1 MSARMISSNIYSSS
15 GNLIKTRYLTAVINT
30 PTPTG
35 TKTHIANFTFGSN
48 SNAADTLTR
57 VDFPGGY
64 FDAKGGVHWM
74 LTDAIGSIE
83 MVVDSRGSVEQHTG
97 YYPYGEPWRN
107 PAGQPYLF
115 GAKERRSYASLNDY
129 DFHARF
135 YTAANTLWHAPDSH
149 AGNRPWMSPFT
160 FCSANPIR
168 RIDPTGKD
176 DKQLEWAKKHGI
188 VIPFADEPTN
198 EDYAREIAR
207 QNFEKA
213 MSESYM
219 SAKYPATNTL
229 NVINQEDLSP
239 IERETLSEI
248 NRSAMATAE
257 IVTSMAASGTSIPE
271 VIVKAASKKATKL
284 KGDIAIS
291 TYAGPEAFKFLKF
304 LRGFGYLGCAVSI
317 GNTVYTLQR
326 YTESG
331 GDNNWVYCKL
341 VLDFCVAVVGLC
353 NHPAVFA
360 GVLIYNITDFATRGF
375 GSDKIIEHQIKSK

>member
-149 AGNRPWMSPFT
+149 AG
-160 FCSANPIR
+160 
-168 RIDPTGKD
+168 
-176 DKQLEWAKKHGI
+176 KHHH
-188 VIPFADEPTN
+188 
-198 EDYAREIAR
+198 
-207 QNFEKA
+207 
-213 MSESYM
+213 
-219 SAKYPATNTL
+219 
-229 NVINQEDLSP
+229 LSP
-239 IERETLSEI
+239 S
-248 NRSAMATAE
+248 
-257 IVTSMAASGTSIPE
+257 PE
-271 VIVKAASKKATKL
+271 
-284 KGDIAIS
+284 DIS
-291 TYAGPEAFKFLKF
+291 TANKYKK
-304 LRGFGYLGCAVSI
+304 
-317 GNTVYTLQR
+317 
-326 YTESG
+326 
-331 GDNNWVYCKL
+331 NNVNFY
-341 VLDFCVAVVGLC
+341 
-353 NHPAVFA
+353 
-360 GVLIYNITDFATRGF
+360 IYYKGTYMEYN
-375 GSDKIIEHQIKSK
+375 KSN

>member
-149 AGNRPWMSPFT
+149 AGKYHHLSPWT
-160 FCSANPIR
+160 FCAANPIR
-168 RIDPTGKD
+168 YSDPTGMIIENPEEILKAY
-176 DKQLEWAKKHGI
+176 KEHVNSRIKELIEANKKNGK
-188 VIPFADEPTN
+188 VVE
-198 EDYAREIAR
+198 YY
-207 QNFEKA
+207 KGW
-213 MSESYM
+213 
-219 SAKYPATNTL
+219 K
-229 NVINQEDLSP
+229 EDL
-239 IERETLSEI
+239 E
-248 NRSAMATAE
+248 
-257 IVTSMAASGTSIPE
+257 
-271 VIVKAASKKATKL
+271 K
-284 KGDIAIS
+284 
-291 TYAGPEAFKFLKF
+291 
-304 LRGFGYLGCAVSI
+304 
-317 GNTVYTLQR
+317 
-326 YTESG
+326 
-331 GDNNWVYCKL
+331 
-341 VLDFCVAVVGLC
+341 
-353 NHPAVFA
+353 
-360 GVLIYNITDFATRGF
+360 
-375 GSDKIIEHQIKSK
+375 